1 MDIHAVLDL
10 YNDAWGETDEPRRRA
25 LLTKA
30 WSDEGVYTD
39 PTTVAQGREQLIAL
53 MGELQQQFPG
63 MRIEKSS
70 HAEEHN
76 GAFMYTWDLCVG
88 DDVVISG
95 RDIGFRDDDGRVRNL
110 SCFYMLTA
118 QESDEAAAIS
128 AS

>member
-10 YNDAWGETDEPRRRA
+10 YNDAWGETDESRRRA
-25 LLTKA
+25 LLDKA
-30 WSDEGVYTD
+30 WSDAGVYTD

-63 MRIEKSS
+63 MRIVPSS
-70 HAEEHN
+70 RAEEHN

-110 SCFYMLTA
+110 SCFYMLTP
-118 QESDEAAAIS
+118 QETDDATASS
-128 AS
+128 A